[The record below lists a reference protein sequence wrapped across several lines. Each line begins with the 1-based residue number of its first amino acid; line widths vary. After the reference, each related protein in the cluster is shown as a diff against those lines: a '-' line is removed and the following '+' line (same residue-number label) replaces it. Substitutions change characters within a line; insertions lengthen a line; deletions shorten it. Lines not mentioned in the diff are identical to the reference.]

1 MGFQDKLN
9 DLLLRQDIYS
19 AEAVAELKKNP
30 TEFATYLNKAKQNI
44 YNEAINKHSA
54 LFDKAYSDL
63 EHASDVQKNIYY
75 YHQRNVDLNNMQEE
89 VYNNMAVSTENQKIL
104 SDNSRRQF
112 EINEWTSNNR
122 RDTLFVFQIIFISIL
137 LNTVFLALYRYG
149 ITGGAFYT
157 FVTFFILIIMVFIII
172 NRANYT
178 EHTRDKRYWN
188 RRTFFKAPA
197 PIIPDCPAFSNAVSD
212 NGSTFSSGLNTLG
225 SSSDA
230 AANAII
236 GAPAVTSTP
245 AATAPIVT
253 PAPTASL

>member
-1 MGFQDKLN
+1 MGFEDKLN
-9 DLLLRQDIYS
+9 DLLLRQDIYA

-30 TEFATYLNKAKQNI
+30 TAFATYINTAKQNI
-44 YNEAINKHSA
+44 YNEAINKHSS
-54 LFDKAYSDL
+54 LFDKAYGDL
-63 EHASDVQKNIYY
+63 ERASDIQKNIYY

-89 VYNNMAVSTENQKIL
+89 VYNNMAVNKENQKIL
-104 SDNSRRQF
+104 NDNSRRQF

-157 FVTFFILIIMVFIII
+157 FVTFFIVVIMIFIII

-197 PIIPDCPAFSNAVSD
+197 PMVPDCPAISGVTNDIGSNI
-212 NGSTFSSGLNTLG
+212 SSGLGQLGATLD
-225 SSSDA
+225 S
-230 AANAII
+230 AANAIS
-236 GAPAVTSTP
+236 GSAVTP
-245 AATAPIVT
+245 AA
-253 PAPTASL
+253 